1 MAMNTFSRFQ
11 FKVVTWRQ
19 FLSQQC
25 VVHPPKKQFG
35 RGLALAVADVAVAV
49 AEGAADPSPA
59 QAHRGFA
66 TVEDHQ
72 SLFLNK
78 N

>member
-11 FKVVTWRQ
+11 FKVVTWTQ
-19 FLSQQC
+19 FLYQ
-25 VVHPPKKQFG
+25 VHPPKKQFG
-35 RGLALAVADVAVAV
+35 RGLGVAVADVAV

-66 TVEDHQ
+66 TVEVHH